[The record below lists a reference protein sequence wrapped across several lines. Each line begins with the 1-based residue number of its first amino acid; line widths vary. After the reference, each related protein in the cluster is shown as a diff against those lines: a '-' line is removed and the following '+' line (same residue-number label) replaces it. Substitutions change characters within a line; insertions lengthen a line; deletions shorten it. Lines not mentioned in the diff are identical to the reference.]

1 MDARL
6 ILAGAMALACGACA
20 APQTR
25 TITDYCTPW
34 RPIYVA
40 SADILTD
47 PTARQILQYDE
58 TGAKLC
64 GWKPNEAKP

>member
-6 ILAGAMALACGACA
+6 ILIGALTLACGGCA

-25 TITDYCTPW
+25 TVTDYCTPW
-34 RPIYVA
+34 RPIYISKQDV
-40 SADILTD
+40 LTD
-47 PTARQILQYDE
+47 PTARAILQHDE

-64 GWKPNEAKP
+64 GWKPNKGL